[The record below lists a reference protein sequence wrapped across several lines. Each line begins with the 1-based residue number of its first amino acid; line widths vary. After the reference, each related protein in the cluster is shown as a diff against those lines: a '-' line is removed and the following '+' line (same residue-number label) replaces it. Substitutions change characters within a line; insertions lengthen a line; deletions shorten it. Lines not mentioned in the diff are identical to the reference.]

1 MVIRMNVI
9 AEGFAFLEGPR
20 WREDSLYFSDMHS
33 EAVFRWCEGKGVEKV
48 VEVRERP
55 SGLGWDPQ
63 GRLLIVSM
71 RNRSLLRWDGSQLE
85 TVADLSSIAT
95 FDTNDMVVD
104 ARGGAYIGN
113 FGSSI
118 EGEGTVFPDPAKLAY
133 VSPDGQARVVAEDLL
148 FPNGSVITPDGKT
161 LIVGETF
168 AGRMTAFDIRSDGSL
183 ENRRIWAEMT
193 GRAPDGCCLD
203 DEGAVWV
210 ASPTT
215 NDFVRVREGGEI
227 LDRIEVDRMAIAC
240 TLGGPDGRS
249 LFLLT
254 SKTTESAEARR
265 AKSARIEEHRVQV
278 PSGNSP

>member
-1 MVIRMNVI
+1 MTVI

-20 WREDSLYFSDMHS
+20 WHDNSLYFSDMHS
-33 EAVFRWCEGKGVEKV
+33 EAVFRWSETDGVQKV
-48 VEVRERP
+48 VDVVHRP
-55 SGLGWDPQ
+55 SGLGWDPE

-71 RNRSLLRWDGSQLE
+71 GNRSLLRWDGSRLE

-104 ARGGAYIGN
+104 SRGGAYIGN

-118 EGEGTVFPDPAKLAY
+118 EGEGTIFPDPAKLAY
-133 VSPDGQARVVAEDLL
+133 VAPDGQTREVAQDLL
-148 FPNGSVITPDGKT
+148 FPNGSVITGDGKT

-168 AGRMTAFDIRSDGSL
+168 AGRLTAFDIQSDGSL
-183 ENRRIWAEMT
+183 ENRRIWADLT

-203 DEGAVWV
+203 AEGAIWV

-215 NDFVRVREGGEI
+215 HDFVRVREGGEI
-227 LDRIEVDRMAIAC
+227 TDRIEVDRMAIAC
-240 TLGGPDGRS
+240 TLGGADGRS

-254 SKTTESAEARR
+254 SMTTQSAEAREAR
-265 AKSARIEEHRVQV
+265 SARIERHSVEV